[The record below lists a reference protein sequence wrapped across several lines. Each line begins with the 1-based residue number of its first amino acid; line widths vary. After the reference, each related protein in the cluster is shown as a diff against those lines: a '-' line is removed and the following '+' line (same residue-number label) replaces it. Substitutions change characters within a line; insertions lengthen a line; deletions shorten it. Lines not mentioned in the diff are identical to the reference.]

1 MGPLTEKL
9 LESIESFKFVLIA
22 QEYQESLIQGKIY
35 IQGN

>member
-9 LESIESFKFVLIA
+9 LESIESFKFVLIK

-35 IQGN
+35 IQRN